1 MTQHA
6 NDLTPDTIRHAR
18 ESRGLSRFDL
28 AGLLLG
34 FTPDELAR
42 AKLVHSTAKAI
53 HAWELG
59 SQAPSRANALRL
71 QRILTPRDRG

>member
-1 MTQHA
+1 MTNT
-6 NDLTPDTIRHAR
+6 NDLTPETIRHAR
-18 ESRGLSRFDL
+18 ESQGLSRFDL

-53 HAWELG
+53 HYWELG
-59 SQAPSRANALRL
+59 TQSPSSANALRL
-71 QRILTPRDRG
+71 QRILMAQDRD